1 MSNTRYALGP
11 HEGCD
16 ATSALKVTLTR
27 PAAGAPSWGPMRAE
41 TVCLA
46 LFRVL
51 TESQQDR
58 VLRSLGWAPSTPAVT
73 PLPPPVPTPGELEV
87 ESWRVGPDCTR
98 RASWGGC
105 HCKTPG
111 QRAVCMYR
119 GKP

>member
-1 MSNTRYALGP
+1 MSNTLYTRRGRSGYRAA
-11 HEGCD
+11 D
-16 ATSALKVTLTR
+16 AIRATITYVDPCR
-27 PAAGAPSWGPMRAE
+27 PSWGPMRAE
-41 TVCLA
+41 EVCVA
-46 LFRVL
+46 LFSAL

-58 VLRSLGWAPSTPAVT
+58 VLRSLGWEPQASAVT
-73 PLPPPVPTPGELEV
+73 PLPPPAPTPGELEV
-87 ESWRVGPDCTR
+87 ESWRVAPDCTR